1 VQPQDRYKTI
11 LVIVTGLVALALIFD
26 QPALTRAAL
35 IVGLLAI
42 FIAAAARWIEW
53 LWFKMALGLGYVN
66 SRLLLSIIFFVFLL
80 PMAWFSRL
88 FTRDSL
94 NLKRNNAP
102 SIFHTRNHKYRK
114 KDLENLW

>member
-1 VQPQDRYKTI
+1 VQAQDRYKTI
-11 LVIVTGLVALALIFD
+11 LVIVTGLVALSLIFD
-26 QPALTRAAL
+26 QPVLTKIALV
-35 IVGLLAI
+35 IGLLAI
-42 FIAAAARWIEW
+42 FITAAARWMEW

-66 SRLLLSIIFFVFLL
+66 SRILLSIIFFLFLL

-88 FTRDSL
+88 FTRDTL
-94 NLKRNNAP
+94 NLKRHDGS